1 LVDNDLLRFDFQAD
15 RLLTDLELDQIEKR
29 VNQIIYLACEV
40 KVEEL
45 PIAEA
50 SKL

>member
-1 LVDNDLLRFDFQAD
+1 MRFDFQAD
-15 RLLTDLELDQIEKR
+15 RLLNDLELDTIEKR
-29 VNQIIYLACEV
+29 VNQIIYLACDI
-40 KVEEL
+40 KIEEL